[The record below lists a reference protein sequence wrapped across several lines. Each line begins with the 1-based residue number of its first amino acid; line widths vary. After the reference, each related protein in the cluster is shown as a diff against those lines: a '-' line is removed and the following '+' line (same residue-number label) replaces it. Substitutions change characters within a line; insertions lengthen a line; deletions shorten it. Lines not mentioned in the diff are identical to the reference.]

1 LGSSSTCKGWN
12 RVNDNPYSVGEQ
24 PTLNDT
30 NLQGPEFE
38 GAVRGMQVIAA
49 AMMIGVLSFLLV
61 VILTLAG
68 DTLGLNNPSV
78 MTLVAAGFSTL
89 MIVNYFV
96 VSRFVAK
103 ALLKQAVSNDLINKD
118 EPSKQQVLVGIYR
131 THMIV
136 GLALLEG
143 AAFFNLVALMTSKNV
158 LSWCAVWALL
168 GLMLFRSPTRT
179 RVSFWVQDK
188 LRELQM

>member
-1 LGSSSTCKGWN
+1 
-12 RVNDNPYSVGEQ
+12 VNDNPYSVGEQ

-96 VSRFVAK
+96 VPRFVAK

-136 GLALLEG
+136 GLALPEG